1 MRSYREQMAGSFRSR
16 RGNTRQ
22 TMQLSGKRV
31 KLFKWIHGAC
41 CVVRVR
47 VEGVLADDLGAGPFL
62 EPHTVKWLD
71 ELQRLADSGDAD
83 ALAKVSDAGD
93 VYIRRS
99 A

>member
-1 MRSYREQMAGSFRSR
+1 MQK
-16 RGNTRQ
+16 

-31 KLFKWIHGAC
+31 KLSKWIHGAR
-41 CVVRVR
+41 CVVRVQ
-47 VEGVLADDLGAGPFL
+47 VEGVQSDDLGTGPFL
-62 EPHTVKWLD
+62 EPQTVKWLD
-71 ELQRLADSGDAD
+71 ELQRLADTGDAD